1 MYKGIPASPGIVIGQ
16 AYVINKKSAEIA
28 KESIAPGKLDA
39 EIERLKK
46 AVEKTKIDIMSIK
59 EKVIYDIGNSEA
71 DIFNAY
77 LMLLEDQMFAGKSET
92 IIKKELVNAEYA
104 LMQVLKEYTEFFNK
118 ISDSYLKE
126 RGRDISGLVDKIV
139 KNLAESKSNEI
150 DAPSEKYIVVA
161 HDLTPAD
168 TAEMDKGKVMGF
180 VTEIGGATSHTAIVA
195 RSLEIPAV
203 VGVRDITAALNTGDL
218 LILDG
223 EKGIVAVNPGAKVM
237 NAYKEEQKKYSLK
250 LRMLKRLKTLE
261 AVTVDKHK
269 IELKANIEF
278 PEEIGA
284 VIENNADGV
293 GLFRTEFIYM
303 NKMNL
308 PSEEEQFES
317 YKVVLSKM
325 GNKPVTIR
333 TMDIGGDKFL
343 PYFKIMPEQNPFLGL
358 RAIRLSLAN
367 QNIFRLQLRAILRAS
382 VFGKAR
388 IMFPMVSV
396 VEEIE
401 EAKRIL
407 EEVKF
412 ELKSKKVLYDEQ
424 IKVGT
429 MIEVPSAVLMS
440 AEIAKRVDFFSI
452 GTNDLIQYTAAV
464 DRGNEAVS
472 HLYDGLNPAVLR
484 SIKMTTENAHKQGI
498 KVSVCGEMAGQP
510 YLAFILIGL
519 GVDELSGNAASLL
532 SVKKMIRSIKFQSAL
547 ETADAA
553 LKMEKASEIKSFLT
567 SKVNQ
572 ILYETE
578 KGA

>member
-39 EIERLKK
+39 EIQRLRK

-203 VGVRDITAALNTGDL
+203 VGVRDITATLNTGDL